1 LLLHRGAATSF
12 NSYLL
17 PSLSLS
23 RAGHKTA
30 VTCRDASH
38 RHQSRGFQRDADMAS
53 SAQEETAMQK
63 TTAFASL
70 TGLSAMLMAGTTMAA
85 DVTYERLRNP
95 EPQNWLMN
103 HHDFSSQR
111 YSPLDSINKTNVK
124 NLKLAFTVPL
134 GGKAGNEY
142 IEATPL
148 VDNGFMY
155 ITDAWGVV
163 YKIDVRSGTQ
173 GKVLWKMDPG
183 QQRLDRNRGV
193 ALWGNLVISV
203 TGYDGRIIATDAESG
218 QVVWDKKH
226 SDNPDLEFSAA
237 PLALKDTILI
247 GASGGDNGVRCW
259 LAALDPKTG
268 ELKWRTFMVP
278 AAGEPGSETWKD
290 KASAWQTGGG
300 ALYVTGSYDPTNN
313 LTYWGTGNP
322 APRYDSAYRPGDNLF
337 TASSVAF
344 DAATGKMQWYFQHT
358 ANDNRDYDSAGPQI
372 LLDSKVNGE
381 DRKLLALANRNGF
394 NYTLDRS
401 NGQFLKAV
409 QYSRIVTWT
418 KGIDPKT
425 GKPVDYDPTKDV
437 QNFALDWKG
446 GSEVM
451 KNACPDVHGGTNFWP
466 PSYSQ
471 KTKLLYITG
480 NEGCA
485 DIVPDPTAH
494 VKGKFGGGNY
504 RNEARISSGLVVV
517 DPTSGEVKSRK
528 EHTYPNHAGVLTTA
542 GGIVVTALLDGTV
555 VAYDDQTLEELWKF
569 NTGTG
574 FVAPPMTYAVDGKQY
589 IAISSGLNPVA
600 RAKLARAPEMKNQSN
615 ATMLFVFALQ

>member
-1 LLLHRGAATSF
+1 MTK
-12 NSYLL
+12 
-17 PSLSLS
+17 P
-23 RAGHKTA
+23 A
-30 VTCRDASH
+30 VTSVVALSCA
-38 RHQSRGFQRDADMAS
+38 ALLS
-53 SAQEETAMQK
+53 SVANLQ
-63 TTAFASL
+63 
-70 TGLSAMLMAGTTMAA
+70 AA
-85 DVTYERLRNP
+85 DVSYERLRNP

-103 HHDFSSQR
+103 HHDFASQR
-111 YSPLDSINKTNVK
+111 HSPLATINKANVK
-124 NLKLAFTVPL
+124 NLRLAFTVPL
-134 GGKAGNEY
+134 SGKAGNEY

-155 ITDAWGVV
+155 VTDVWGVV

-183 QQRLDRNRGV
+183 QQKLDRNRGV

-203 TGYDGRIIATDAESG
+203 TGYDGRIIATDAETG

-226 SDNPDLEFSAA
+226 SDNPDLEFTAA

-247 GASGGDNGVRCW
+247 GASGGDNGVRNW
-259 LAALDPKTG
+259 LAGLDAKTG
-268 ELKWRTFMVP
+268 EQAWKTYMVP
-278 AAGEPGSETWKD
+278 APGEPGSETWKD
-290 KASAWQTGGG
+290 KANAWQTGGG
-300 ALYVTGSYDPTNN
+300 ALYVTGSYDPASN

-337 TASSVAF
+337 TDSSVAF
-344 DAATGKMQWYFQHT
+344 DAASGKMQWFFQHT

-372 LLDSKVNGE
+372 LIDGKVNGE
-381 DRKLLALANRNGF
+381 DRKLLVLANRNGF
-394 NYTLDRS
+394 NYTVDRQ

-409 QYSRIVTWT
+409 QYAQKVTWT

-425 GKPVDYDPTKDV
+425 GKPVDYDPKKDV

-471 KTKLLYITG
+471 KTRLLYITG

-494 VKGKFGGGNY
+494 VQGKFGGGGY
-504 RNEARISSGLVVV
+504 RNDARIESGLVVV
-517 DPTSGEVKSRK
+517 DPASGEVKARK
-528 EHTYPNHAGVLTTA
+528 LHPYPNHSGVLTTA

-555 VAYDDQTLEELWKF
+555 LAYDDETLQELWRF

-589 IAISSGLNPVA
+589 IAIASGLNPVA
-600 RAKLARAPEMKNQSN
+600 RAKLARTPEMKNQSN

>member
-1 LLLHRGAATSF
+1 MTKPAVPSAVVLSCAALLSSVA
-12 NSYLL
+12 N
-17 PSLSLS
+17 LS
-23 RAGHKTA
+23 
-30 VTCRDASH
+30 
-38 RHQSRGFQRDADMAS
+38 
-53 SAQEETAMQK
+53 
-63 TTAFASL
+63 
-70 TGLSAMLMAGTTMAA
+70 AA
-85 DVTYERLRNP
+85 DVSYERLRNP

-103 HHDFSSQR
+103 HRDFASQR
-111 YSPLDSINKTNVK
+111 HSPLATINKTNVK
-124 NLKLAFTVPL
+124 TLRLAFTVPL
-134 GGKAGNEY
+134 SGKAGNEY

-155 ITDAWGVV
+155 ITDVWGVV

-183 QQRLDRNRGV
+183 QQKLDRNRGV

-203 TGYDGRIIATDAESG
+203 TGYDGRIIATDAETG

-226 SDNPDLEFSAA
+226 SDNPDLEFTAA

-247 GASGGDNGVRCW
+247 GASGGDNGVRNW
-259 LAALDPKTG
+259 LAGLDAKTG
-268 ELKWRTFMVP
+268 EQLWKTYMVP
-278 AAGEPGSETWKD
+278 APGEPGSETWKD
-290 KASAWQTGGG
+290 KANAWQTGGG
-300 ALYVTGSYDPTNN
+300 ALYVTGSYDPANN

-337 TASSVAF
+337 TDSSVAF
-344 DAATGKMQWYFQHT
+344 DAASGKMQWFFQHT

-372 LLDSKVNGE
+372 LIDGKVNGE
-381 DRKLLALANRNGF
+381 DRKLLVLANRNGF
-394 NYTLDRS
+394 NYTVDRQ

-409 QYSRIVTWT
+409 QYAQKVTWT

-471 KTKLLYITG
+471 KSRLLYITG

-494 VKGKFGGGNY
+494 VQGKFGGGGY
-504 RNEARISSGLVVV
+504 RNEARIESGLVVV
-517 DPTSGEVKSRK
+517 DPASGEVKARK
-528 EHTYPNHAGVLTTA
+528 LHPYPNHSGVLTTA

-555 VAYDDQTLEELWKF
+555 LAYDDETLQELWRF

-589 IAISSGLNPVA
+589 IAIASGLNPVA
-600 RAKLARAPEMKNQSN
+600 RAKLARTPEMKNQSN